1 MAEEIQMSVD
11 TEDLIE
17 KDEDLKATESRI
29 IELRQK
35 KDRTADEEKE
45 FKDLKS
51 HHRGRI
57 EEQIQSERDRAA
69 QQQERAA
76 KAEQALEDA
85 RARLKEIEDRRDSG
99 REVASGS
106 ENETYVV
113 NGKKFF
119 TDEAISIRVQK
130 GLMTQSE
137 GWKMQRE
144 AIKEE
149 AKAELQG
156 DEPKKNAQ
164 KIRNES
170 LEYVRK
176 KGYGWMLDEK
186 DPKFKANDPL
196 YKLANK
202 LWTNGYQYDADGPR
216 KALDDAMELM
226 GKNDP
231 REDLS
236 DDLGVPKNN
245 ASSSSQREKKIELTE
260 IEQANALRYWPTV
273 ENPKT
278 GRKYTEQESLAK
290 ALEAKRRRF
299 TK

>member
-1 MAEEIQMSVD
+1 MSVD
-11 TEDLIE
+11 TEELIE
-17 KDEDLKATESRI
+17 KDEDLKTTEARI

-35 KDRTADEEKE
+35 QKAGKLTPEEETE
-45 FKDLKS
+45 FKDLRS

-57 EEQIQSERDRAA
+57 EEQIQSERERATL
-69 QQQERAA
+69 QQERAA

-85 RARLKEIEDRRDSG
+85 RARLKEIEEKRDSSSQPVG
-99 REVASGS
+99 ND
-106 ENETYVV
+106 NETYVV
-113 NGKKFF
+113 NGKKFY
-119 TDEAISIRVQK
+119 TDEAIAIRVQK

-164 KIRNES
+164 KIRTES

-176 KGYGWMLDEK
+176 KGYGWMLDDK
-186 DPKFKANDPL
+186 DAKHNPKDPL

-226 GKNDP
+226 GKNVP

-236 DDLGVPKNN
+236 DDLSIPKNN
-245 ASSSSQREKKIELTE
+245 ASNSSQREKKIELSD
-260 IEQANALRYWPTV
+260 IETANAIRYWPTV

-278 GRKYTEQESLAK
+278 GRKYTEQEALAK
-290 ALEAKRRRF
+290 ALEAKRKRLI
-299 TK
+299 K

>member
-1 MAEEIQMSVD
+1 MSVD

-17 KDEDLKATESRI
+17 KDEDLKTTEARI

-35 KDRTADEEKE
+35 KDRTSEEDKE
-45 FKDLKS
+45 FKELRQ

-57 EEQIQSERDRAA
+57 EEQIQSERDRASL
-69 QQQERAA
+69 QQERAA

-85 RARLKEIEDRRDSG
+85 RARLKEIEDKRD
-99 REVASGS
+99 AGS
-106 ENETYVV
+106 QPIGNDNETYVV
-113 NGKKFF
+113 NGKKFY
-119 TDEAISIRVQK
+119 TDEAIAIRVQK

-164 KIRNES
+164 KVRNES

-186 DPKFKANDPL
+186 DPKFKGNDPL
-196 YKLANK
+196 YRLANK

-236 DDLGVPKNN
+236 DDLSVPKNN
-245 ASSSSQREKKIELTE
+245 ASNSSIREKKIELSE
-260 IEQANALRYWPTV
+260 IESTNAVRYWPTQD
-273 ENPKT
+273 NPKT
-278 GRKYTEQESLAK
+278 GKKYTEQESLTK
-290 ALEAKRRRF
+290 ALEAKRKRLI
-299 TK
+299 K

>member
-1 MAEEIQMSVD
+1 MSVD
-11 TEDLIE
+11 TEELIE
-17 KDEDLKATESRI
+17 KDEDLKTTEARI

-35 KDRTADEEKE
+35 KDRSPEEEKE

-57 EEQIQSERDRAA
+57 EEQIQSERDRATL
-69 QQQERAA
+69 QQERAA

-85 RARLKEIEDRRDSG
+85 RARLKEIEDRKNERQEPVGND
-99 REVASGS
+99 A
-106 ENETYVV
+106 ETYVV
-113 NGKKFF
+113 NGKKFY
-119 TDEAISIRVQK
+119 TDEAIAIRVQK

-164 KIRNES
+164 KTRNES

-186 DPKFKANDPL
+186 DPKFKGNDPL

-236 DDLGVPKNN
+236 DDLSVPKNN
-245 ASSSSQREKKIELTE
+245 ASNSSQREKKVELSDIET
-260 IEQANALRYWPTV
+260 ANAIRYWPTV

-278 GRKYTEQESLAK
+278 GKKYTEQESLAK
-290 ALEAKRRRF
+290 ALEAKRKRLI
-299 TK
+299 K

>member
-1 MAEEIQMSVD
+1 MSVD

-17 KDEDLKATESRI
+17 KDEDLKTTEARI

-35 KDRTADEEKE
+35 KDRTSEEDKE
-45 FKDLKS
+45 FKELRQ

-57 EEQIQSERDRAA
+57 EEQIQSERDRASL
-69 QQQERAA
+69 QQERAA

-85 RARLKEIEDRRDSG
+85 RARLKEIEDKRD
-99 REVASGS
+99 AGS
-106 ENETYVV
+106 QPIGNDNETYVV
-113 NGKKFF
+113 NGKKFY
-119 TDEAISIRVQK
+119 TDEAIAIRVQK

-164 KIRNES
+164 KVRNES

-186 DPKFKANDPL
+186 DPKFKGNDPL
-196 YKLANK
+196 YRLANK

-236 DDLGVPKNN
+236 DDLSVPKNN
-245 ASSSSQREKKIELTE
+245 ASSSSIREKKIELSE
-260 IEQANALRYWPTV
+260 IESTNAIRYWPTQD
-273 ENPKT
+273 NPKT
-278 GRKYTEQESLAK
+278 GRKYTEQESLTK
-290 ALEAKRRRF
+290 ALEAKRKRLI
-299 TK
+299 K

>member
-1 MAEEIQMSVD
+1 MAVD

-17 KDEDLKATESRI
+17 KDEDLKTTEARI

-35 KDRTADEEKE
+35 KDRSPEEEKE

-57 EEQIQSERDRAA
+57 EEQIQSERDRATL
-69 QQQERAA
+69 QQERAA

-85 RARLKEIEDRRDSG
+85 RARLKEIEDRKNERQEPVGND
-99 REVASGS
+99 A
-106 ENETYVV
+106 ETYVV
-113 NGKKFF
+113 NGKKFY
-119 TDEAISIRVQK
+119 TDEAIAIRVQK

-164 KIRNES
+164 KTRNES

-186 DPKFKANDPL
+186 DPKFKGNDPL

-236 DDLGVPKNN
+236 DDLSVPKNN
-245 ASSSSQREKKIELTE
+245 ASNSSQREKKVELSDIET
-260 IEQANALRYWPTV
+260 ANAIRYWPTV

-278 GRKYTEQESLAK
+278 GKKYTEQESLAK
-290 ALEAKRRRF
+290 ALEAKRKRLI
-299 TK
+299 K

>member
-1 MAEEIQMSVD
+1 MALD

-17 KDEDLKATESRI
+17 KDEDLKTTEARI

-35 KDRTADEEKE
+35 KDRTPDEEKE

-57 EEQIQSERDRAA
+57 EEQIQSERDRASL
-69 QQQERAA
+69 QQERAA

-85 RARLKEIEDRRDSG
+85 RARLKEIEDKRDSG
-99 REVASGS
+99 REVSVGS

-113 NGKKFF
+113 NGKKFY

-176 KGYGWMLDEK
+176 KGYGWMLDDK
-186 DPKFKANDPL
+186 DPKFNPNDPV
-196 YKLANK
+196 YKEANS
-202 LWTNGYQYDADGPR
+202 LWTDGLQYNPDGPR
-216 KALDDAMELM
+216 LALERALKTLN
-226 GKNDP
+226 KNVA

-245 ASSSSQREKKIELTE
+245 ASSSSQREKKVELTD

-290 ALEAKRRRF
+290 ALEAKRKRF
-299 TK
+299 SK